1 MGGVTVG
8 RRTLLAAAGAGGL
21 MATSNR
27 GTVAQPGPTIGAALY
42 QLVSGYSQWPHHRTG
57 TSEGRATVDWFEAQ
71 LQERGATTSRWS
83 YAYERYDWR
92 ASVTADGQPI
102 DALPLYYE
110 GVGELAT
117 DAPFVRPVTLPN
129 NFDKSDL
136 EQALAEAKGSDLRL
150 SVFLTFGRF
159 GNLPPRPAL
168 IGINV
173 DPDKATSGLPTLLVS
188 GVHLDAMASGTVT
201 AAISATRVPDRAE
214 NVVGRFGAGGGA
226 PLVITTPLT
235 GWFTCAGE
243 RGTGIAV
250 TLELARSLAQ
260 EMPVVVLATTGHE
273 LENYGIRQ
281 QLKAGLGFA
290 PRAVIHIGASLAA
303 GWFPPPASAGVLQL
317 FPGRL
322 ASANRP
328 LDGDSP
334 LTSALKAGA
343 FQPVPRFFGEAQ
355 EWVKHLPQATP
366 LLSFAGSFPLF
377 HTPQD
382 TPVAATSPALLQT
395 VFASVRDAVKAL
407 L

>member
-1 MGGVTVG
+1 MTLN
-8 RRTLLAAAGAGGL
+8 RRALLATAGAGGL
-21 MATSNR
+21 MAGSSAVVR
-27 GTVAQPGPTIGAALY
+27 AQTGPTIGAALY
-42 QLVSGYSQWPHHRTG
+42 QLVTGYSQWPHHRTG
-57 TSEGRATVDWFEAQ
+57 TSEGRETVDWFEAQ
-71 LQERGATTSRWS
+71 LRERGATTSRWS
-83 YAYERYDWR
+83 YGYDRYDWR
-92 ASVTADGQPI
+92 VSVTADGRPI
-102 DALPLYYE
+102 DGLPLFYE

-117 DAPFVRPVTLPN
+117 DAPFVRPVTLTN
-129 NFDKSDL
+129 NFDTSDL

-150 SVFLTFGRF
+150 AVFLTFGRF

-168 IGINV
+168 IGVNV
-173 DPDKATSGLPTLLVS
+173 DPDKPSSGLPTVLVS

-201 AAISATRVPDRAE
+201 AAISAKRVADRSQ
-214 NVVGRFGAGGGA
+214 NVIGRWGSGDGA

-250 TLELARSLAQ
+250 ALELARAFAA
-260 EMPVVVLATTGHE
+260 EMPVAVIATTGHE

-303 GWFPPPASAGVLQL
+303 GWFAPGSSALQL

-328 LDGDSP
+328 LEGD
-334 LTSALKAGA
+334 LLAALKAA
-343 FQPVPRFFGEAQ
+343 SFQPVPRFFGEAK
-355 EWVKHLPQATP
+355 EWTAHLPEATP

-382 TPVAATSPALLQT
+382 TPEAATSPALLQT
-395 VFASVRDAVKAL
+395 VFVAVRDAVKAVL
-407 L
+407 V

>member
-1 MGGVTVG
+1 MVLK
-8 RRTLLAAAGAGGL
+8 RRKLLGTASAGGL
-21 MATSNR
+21 MAGSGR
-27 GTVAQPGPTIGAALY
+27 RTVAQPGPTIGAALY
-42 QLVSGYSQWPHHRTG
+42 QLVAGYSQWPHHRTG
-57 TSEGRATVDWFEAQ
+57 TPEGKATVDWFEAQ
-71 LQERGATTSRWS
+71 LKERGGTASRWS

-136 EQALAEAKGSDLRL
+136 EQALSEAKGSNLRL

-168 IGINV
+168 IGVNV
-173 DPDKATSGLPTLLVS
+173 DPDKPPSGLPTLLVS

-201 AAISATRVPDRAE
+201 AAISAARVQDRAE
-214 NVVGRFGAGGGA
+214 NVVGRLGSGGDA
-226 PLVITTPLT
+226 PLVITTPLS

-250 TLELARSLAQ
+250 ALELARSFAQ
-260 EMPVVVLATTGHE
+260 EMPVAVIATTGHE

-290 PRAVIHIGASLAA
+290 PRVVIHIGASLAA
-303 GWFPPPASAGVLQL
+303 GWFPPQTPGQMQL
-317 FPGRL
+317 SPGRM
-322 ASANRP
+322 ASTNRP
-328 LDGDSP
+328 LEAESP
-334 LTSALKAGA
+334 LTSALKAGS

-355 EWVKHLPQATP
+355 EWAKHLPASTP

-407 L
+407 LA

>member
-1 MGGVTVG
+1 MGGVTTR
-8 RRTLLAAAGAGGL
+8 RRTILAAYVGSLFAAADRMTL
-21 MATSNR
+21 
-27 GTVAQPGPTIGAALY
+27 AQGPTMGAALY
-42 QLVSGYSQWPHHRTG
+42 QLVTGYSQWPHHRTG
-57 TSEGRATVDWFEAQ
+57 TPEGKATVDWFEAQ
-71 LQERGATTSRWS
+71 LKERGAATSRWS

-92 ASVTADGQPI
+92 VSVTADGQPI

-110 GVGELAT
+110 GIGELAT

-129 NFDKSDL
+129 NYDKSDL

-168 IGINV
+168 IGVNV
-173 DPDKATSGLPTLLVS
+173 DPDRPTAGLPTLLVS

-214 NVVGRFGAGGGA
+214 NVIGRFGSGGA

-250 TLELARSLAQ
+250 ALELARLFGQ
-260 EMPVVVLATTGHE
+260 EMPVVVIATTGHE

-281 QLKAGLGFA
+281 QLKAGLGLA

-303 GWFPPPASAGVLQL
+303 GWFPPPATAGTLQL

-328 LDGDSP
+328 LEGDTP
-334 LTSALKAGA
+334 LTSALRAGS

-355 EWVKHLPQATP
+355 EWVKHLPQRTP
-366 LLSFAGSFPLF
+366 LLSFAGTFPLF

-395 VFASVRDAVKAL
+395 AFGAVRDAVKAVL
-407 L
+407 